1 MVVGTAAWTVVVAVV
16 MVAAGVAEA
25 GIGVNWGIMASHPL
39 KPSIVVNLLKDN
51 GIKKVKLFDSDAW
64 TVGSLAGSKIET
76 AIGIPNDQI
85 KKFAESYDDA
95 KDWVK
100 ENITSHMFE
109 GGVDIRYVSVG
120 NEAFLKAFNGSYV
133 KITFPAMQ
141 NIQKALDAA
150 GYGGK
155 IKVTTALNADVYESP
170 SNQPSDGQF
179 RPDIYSVMKDIVHFL
194 DRNKAPFMVN
204 IYPFLSLYQNPNFPI
219 DYAFFDGGGQPT
231 NDKGKTYT
239 NVFDANY
246 DTLIWSLK
254 KMGISDMKI
263 VVGEVGWPTDANKNA
278 NLKLAKRFYDGLFK
292 KLASGDGTPM
302 RPKEKFEVYLF
313 GLLDEDSKSIM
324 PGFFERHWGIFRYDG
339 KPKFP
344 MDLSGKGNDKLL
356 VAAKG
361 VQYLERKWCVVK
373 QNLKNLDETAKE
385 VDYACANSDC
395 TSLGYG
401 SSCNNLDRRGNI
413 SYAFNMHFQMQ
424 DQSVEACVFG
434 GTAEIVTK
442 NASVGSCLFPIQIV
456 SAGERLKTTV
466 AALMVV
472 MVGLVF
478 TCFAL

>member
-1 MVVGTAAWTVVVAVV
+1 MC
-16 MVAAGVAEA
+16 
-25 GIGVNWGIMASHPL
+25 I
-39 KPSIVVNLLKDN
+39 
-51 GIKKVKLFDSDAW
+51 
-64 TVGSLAGSKIET
+64 
-76 AIGIPNDQI
+76 
-85 KKFAESYDDA
+85 Y
-95 KDWVK
+95 
-100 ENITSHMFE
+100 
-109 GGVDIRYVSVG
+109 RYVSVG

-478 TCFAL
+478 TCFTL